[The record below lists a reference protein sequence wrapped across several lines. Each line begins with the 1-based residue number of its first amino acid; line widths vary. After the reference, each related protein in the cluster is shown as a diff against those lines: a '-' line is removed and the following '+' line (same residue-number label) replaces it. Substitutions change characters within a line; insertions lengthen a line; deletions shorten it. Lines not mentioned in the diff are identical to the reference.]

1 MSVVLDA
8 SALLA
13 YLQNEPRSEIIDN
26 VLSHSIMS
34 SVNWSEVV
42 QKAIAKQI
50 DIDGMRQELEILG
63 LVIVPFTL
71 EEAELTANLWKI
83 TQQYGLSL
91 GDRACLSL
99 GLHLN
104 LSVYT
109 ADKVWTKL
117 NLPIKIHCIR

>member
-42 QKAIAKQI
+42 QKAIVKQI

-63 LVIVPFTL
+63 LTIVPFTL

-83 TQQYGLSL
+83 TRQYGLSL
-91 GDRACLSL
+91 GDRACLGL
-99 GLHLN
+99 GLYLN
-104 LSVYT
+104 LAVYT
-109 ADKVWTKL
+109 ADKVWTRL
-117 NLPIKIHCIR
+117 NLPIKVHCIR